1 MSIRFTKDLNVGDM
15 SPPPA
20 MMLGVVVVV
29 VVDNGIENVFM
40 LFTLMGIKLDVIMLL
55 IIPSEEEIEIVG
67 VILALINQTKKKFL

>member
-1 MSIRFTKDLNVGDM
+1 M

-67 VILALINQTKKKFL
+67 VILALVIKAIVK